1 VVGPNGLFQF
11 RVVWGDLSKG
21 MSQEFVLAHDVDE
34 ALVIAHERRPDL
46 ERPRTAFLVTTIA

>member
-1 VVGPNGLFQF
+1 
-11 RVVWGDLSKG
+11 VWGDFSKG
-21 MSQEFVLAHDVDE
+21 MSQEIVLAHDVDE

>member
-1 VVGPNGLFQF
+1 
-11 RVVWGDLSKG
+11 VWGDLSKG